1 MRTESSNE
9 EPESRPA
16 KALVLRGGLS
26 RTFGSLAAFL
36 AFLLLILGIYLLED
50 IFANPLTAQPS
61 ALLAA
66 GFLLGLDAVL
76 FYFLIKPD
84 KRIRHGRVH
93 NHRRSWLHTRST
105 RRHRAH
111 VPGG

>member
-1 MRTESSNE
+1 MRASSSND
-9 EPESRPA
+9 EPETRPA

-26 RTFGSLAAFL
+26 RTFGSLAGFL
-36 AFLLLILGIYLLED
+36 AFLLLILGSYLLED

-76 FYFLIKPD
+76 FYFLMKPH
-84 KRIRHGRVH
+84 KQTSHGRARSH
-93 NHRRSWLHTRST
+93 GRSWLRGRSS
-105 RRHRAH
+105 RRRRVHA
-111 VPGG
+111 PGD